1 MKKKSLQ
8 EPLDMSQLIGVFFK
22 LIYDGVRYS
31 RKVKIPYTPDQV
43 LQMSYHTLILSG
55 IYSDAFKYW
64 LRKLSAEKTWENFKT
79 FFALDYN

>member
-55 IYSDAFKYW
+55 IYSDCFKDCF
-64 LRKLSAEKTWENFKT
+64 RKLST
-79 FFALDYN
+79 